1 MIYVRE
7 DISSK
12 LLTKNVFPSDIECI
26 FLELN
31 FRKCKWLL
39 VGTYHPPSQNDHY
52 FFENLDKAIDVYSH
66 YEKVLLAGDFN
77 AEISEF
83 CLDSFLYQHELKN
96 LVKEKA
102 CFKNVSNPSC
112 IDLLLTNSALSFQ
125 HTETVSTGLSDFHK
139 LVLTVSKTNRKANQ
153 GKFITRNYKKFGYLK
168 FNVDFKNA
176 FAHEKIESC
185 IKFDEVFMKVLNR
198 HATLKKKSHIK

>member
-1 MIYVRE
+1 MQSLR
-7 DISSK
+7 
-12 LLTKNVFPSDIECI
+12 KNFTCR
-26 FLELN
+26 L
-31 FRKCKWLL
+31 
-39 VGTYHPPSQNDHY
+39 
-52 FFENLDKAIDVYSH
+52 
-66 YEKVLLAGDFN
+66 GDFN

-139 LVLTVSKTNRKANQ
+139 LVLTVLKTTISKSKPRE
-153 GKFITRNYKKFGYLK
+153 IHYRDYKKFDSLK
-168 FNVDFKNA
+168 FNVDLKNA
-176 FAHEKIESC
+176 SAYEKIESC
-185 IKFDEVFMKVLNR
+185 IKFDEIFMTVLNR
-198 HATLKKKSHIK
+198 HAPLKKKNTKANH